1 MRIMRLKKCTIP
13 LKHHKSSSA
22 VFKYLSNH
30 KGNIFLPN
38 IPSISTASSLKL
50 QVFLPNNSPIKKYA
64 LRIKNSWKTMKDHK
78 KATLLATTDK
88 RPRLIWIIKI
98 EKRSIQQ
105 SNTMQNLSYK
115 TWLDQWKWETSQV
128 LNPWFFDNL
137 FYSAIKTSS
146 LLFLIIITRDIWSFF
161 IINYLNWMK
170 VSGKGSTSKES
181 ADVHDTMDSIP
192 RHSPKKIIQK
202 TIKHNYQQ
210 LTAIPSVSFSH
221 NIRHLYLSHNH
232 ITSLR
237 GI

>member
-105 SNTMQNLSYK
+105 SNPMQNLSYK

-146 LLFLIIITRDIWSFF
+146 LLFLIIITRDNLLLGEEERSESFR
-161 IINYLNWMK
+161 LCWAQPMADRER
-170 VSGKGSTSKES
+170 GKMEMEGHW
-181 ADVHDTMDSIP
+181 ADVDP
-192 RHSPKKIIQK
+192 
-202 TIKHNYQQ
+202 
-210 LTAIPSVSFSH
+210 A
-221 NIRHLYLSHNH
+221 
-232 ITSLR
+232 
-237 GI
+237 